1 MHGAI
6 PTGRRRL
13 GEPTTA
19 PPQPTRPASGA
30 ATCALCGAR
39 ARRLLVTG
47 YDRLVARPGRYPYW
61 RCASCGLV
69 ARSPMPAA
77 AEIEH
82 LYPSDYH
89 ARIETWTRNLDKPV
103 NRLAV
108 ACFYGVDSVATPRPV
123 RALFRALSGRILRGL
138 VEPHG
143 DNRLLDVGCGGGN
156 TLAVYQRLGW
166 DAHGIEPHPDA
177 AARCRASGLLVHE
190 GTVFDA
196 PFGAEF
202 DVVLLSHVIEH
213 VLEPIAVLRRASE
226 FLAPG
231 GRMIL
236 LTPNARALGFAVYR
250 SCWFALD
257 APRHLFLFDP
267 HTIRLL
273 GRTAGLMVRR
283 VSTPSTPQILC
294 ESRHYAATQGQALPE
309 DLAQR
314 AAIVERSWRHRP
326 RYRLYRELVTP
337 LAALAARVG
346 RGDVLEAELT
356 VGVPS

>member
-1 MHGAI
+1 MHGAT
-6 PTGRRRL
+6 PTGRRPL
-13 GEPTTA
+13 GEATTA
-19 PPQPTRPASGA
+19 PLQPTRSASGA
-30 ATCALCGAR
+30 APCVLCGGSAR
-39 ARRLLVTG
+39 HLLVTG
-47 YDRLVARPGRYPYW
+47 YDRMAARAGSYPYW
-61 RCASCGLV
+61 RCGSCGLV
-69 ARSPMPAA
+69 ARSPLPAA
-77 AEIEH
+77 AEIGQ
-82 LYPSDYH
+82 LYPTDYH

-108 ACFYGVDSVATPRPV
+108 AYFYGVDSVATPRLV
-123 RALFRALSGRILRGL
+123 RALFRALSGRLLHGL

-143 DNRLLDVGCGGGN
+143 GNRLLDVGCGGGS

-166 DAHGIEPHPDA
+166 DARGIEPRSDA
-177 AARCRASGLLVHE
+177 AARCRANGLPVHE

-196 PFGAEF
+196 PFGAQF

-236 LTPNARALGFAVYR
+236 LTPNARAIGFAVYR

-273 GRTAGLMVRR
+273 GRAAGLAVRR
-283 VSTPSTPQILC
+283 VSTPSTPQTLC
-294 ESRHYAATQGQALPE
+294 ESRHYAATQGQTLPE

-314 AAIVERSWRHRP
+314 AAIVAESWRRKP

-337 LAALAARVG
+337 LAALAARGG

-356 VGVPS
+356 VGVRS